1 MSKMKAKTM
10 NESEKSVLGR
20 IESLQKR
27 VKKGDL
33 SLNDSVEI
41 ACEREFDDEIYQ
53 IALNLK
59 PWRKGP
65 FRINELFID
74 SEWQSFVKFNLL
86 KPHLNELCGKVVA
99 DVGCNNGYYL
109 FKMLEFA
116 PKKLVGFDPSV
127 RTFLQFRLINALAKT
142 SVKYELL
149 GVESLPS
156 YEHKFDIIFCLGV
169 IYHRSDPLKM
179 LKELKAS
186 LNKGGVVFLDTLYIA
201 DEREIALVPRQTYSK
216 IANIHFV
223 PSISALRNW
232 CERAG
237 FKGFKVLATRA
248 TDSFEQRKTAWS
260 EGFSLSD
267 FLDKDDERLTCEG
280 YPAPQRVYVRLEL

>member
-1 MSKMKAKTM
+1 MEAKTM

-86 KPHLNELCGKVVA
+86 KPHLSELFGKVVA

-149 GVESLPS
+149 GVESLPN

-186 LNKGGVVFLDTLYIA
+186 LNKGGAVFLDTLYIA

>member
-1 MSKMKAKTM
+1 MSKMKAKMM

-41 ACEREFDDEIYQ
+41 ACEREFDNEIYQ

-86 KPHLNELCGKVVA
+86 KPHLSELFGKVVA

-116 PKKLVGFDPSV
+116 PKKLVGFDPSA

-237 FKGFKVLATRA
+237 FKGFEVLATRA

-267 FLDKDDERLTCEG
+267 FLDKDDEKLTCEG
-280 YPAPQRVYVRLEL
+280 YPAPQRVYVRLEI

>member
-1 MSKMKAKTM
+1 MNSKTM

-109 FKMLEFA
+109 FKILEFA

-142 SVKYELL
+142 SIKYELL
-149 GVESLPS
+149 GVESLPN

-216 IANIHFV
+216 ITNIHFV
-223 PSISALRNW
+223 PSIPALRNW

-237 FKGFKVLATRA
+237 FKGFEVLATRA
-248 TDSFEQRKTAWS
+248 TDSFEQRKTPWS

-280 YPAPQRVYVRLEL
+280 YPAPQRVYVRLEI

>member
-1 MSKMKAKTM
+1 MSKMKAKMM

-41 ACEREFDDEIYQ
+41 VCEREFDDEIYQ

-116 PKKLVGFDPSV
+116 PKSL
-127 RTFLQFRLINALAKT
+127 LALTQACGLFCSFALST
-142 SVKYELL
+142 PLL
-149 GVESLPS
+149 KQV
-156 YEHKFDIIFCLGV
+156 
-169 IYHRSDPLKM
+169 
-179 LKELKAS
+179 
-186 LNKGGVVFLDTLYIA
+186 
-201 DEREIALVPRQTYSK
+201 
-216 IANIHFV
+216 
-223 PSISALRNW
+223 
-232 CERAG
+232 
-237 FKGFKVLATRA
+237 
-248 TDSFEQRKTAWS
+248 
-260 EGFSLSD
+260 
-267 FLDKDDERLTCEG
+267 
-280 YPAPQRVYVRLEL
+280 